1 MVLYAHS
8 NEHHPDGE
16 RHEQRSGHTSV
27 GWHVEE
33 RDDFEQVA
41 DGNEQEQC
49 GQKRHVRLIAVTDTG
64 LSDLFFD
71 EFNDALGQYPEL

>member
-1 MVLYAHS
+1 MVLDADG
-8 NEHHPDGE
+8 NEHRPDGE
-16 RHEQRSGHTSV
+16 RHEQRAGHASV

-33 RDDFEQVA
+33 RDDLEQVA

-49 GQKRHVRLIAVTDTG
+49 GQQRHVRLVAVTDAG

-71 EFNDALGQYPEL
+71 ELDDALGQHPDL